1 MTTKIEWTERTW
13 NPIAG
18 CTRISEGCKHC
29 YAERMARRLA
39 AMGAA
44 KYQGL
49 LDDHGRWNGQIN
61 MGDDHDFLA
70 PLLRKKPT
78 TWFVNSMSD
87 LFHEGVSFDTIDRVF
102 AVMAL
107 CPQHTFQ
114 VLTKRSARMRE
125 YFTQQVPDRGGYA
138 AEIADASFLCAI
150 EVPSGAHII
159 EQPVGPIMPDGTPEF
174 GHRRFVHPLP
184 LPNVWLGVS
193 VENQRAADER
203 IPDLLECPAAVRFLS
218 CEPLIGEVSIHPY
231 LMKFLHWVI
240 CGGESGPGARPMHP
254 DWARGLRDQCVA
266 AGVPYFF
273 KQFGEWGPMDSIH
286 EDSEMHEWPGPILNG
301 VELAS
306 LRPAVYRVGKKL
318 AGRMLDGR
326 EWNEM
331 PEVLAR

>member
-29 YAERMARRLA
+29 YAERMAKRLA
-39 AMGAA
+39 AMGVP

-49 LDDHGRWNGQIN
+49 LDPHGRWNGQIN
-61 MGDDHDFLA
+61 VGDDHDFLA

-125 YFTQQVPDRGGYA
+125 YMAAIHGERRGLLSATVRANAMYH
-138 AEIADASFLCAI
+138 DAPLLAL
-150 EVPSGAHII
+150 E
-159 EQPVGPIMPDGTPEF
+159 
-174 GHRRFVHPLP
+174 LP
-184 LPNVWLGVS
+184 LKNVWLGVS

-218 CEPLIGEVSIHPY
+218 CEPLIESVTLNPWLLSEHGRRAIGAKPGI
-231 LMKFLHWVI
+231 HWVI
-240 CGGESGPGARPMHP
+240 CGGESGPGARANDVRWM
-254 DWARGLRDQCVA
+254 RSIVKQCKA
-266 AGVPYFF
+266 AGVSCFV
-273 KQFGEWGPMDSIH
+273 KQLGAYVVDKNNAGYEGESPS
-286 EDSEMHEWPGPILNG
+286 EWPAQTLT
-301 VELAS
+301 
-306 LRPAVYRVGKKL
+306 RPETTENWQGFPVRVLLKDRKG
-318 AGRMLDGR
+318 GDVS
-326 EWNEM
+326 EWPEDLQVREM